1 MCDCV
6 LVSVPNQAEPSAAE
20 RGRAL
25 RDGLPSRV
33 ARGTAWRACR
43 YLEQRFDRKLRT
55 LASCI
60 FMLKIVC
67 YLALVLCAFRPPALR

>member
-1 MCDCV
+1 M
-6 LVSVPNQAEPSAAE
+6 
-20 RGRAL
+20 
-25 RDGLPSRV
+25 RV